1 MKKAA
6 VPSILTAVVLLAV
19 GVTAEA
25 QQQGKVFRIG
35 YLEPGTASG
44 NAVLL
49 DGFRQELSKL
59 GWIEGKIS
67 PSSTG
72 LPSKRWS
79 AYLSLRRNWFVL
91 KLI

>member
-1 MKKAA
+1 MMKPKI
-6 VPSILTAVVLLAV
+6 SWWLLATFLLT
-19 GVTAEA
+19 TAPICEA
-25 QQQGKVFRIG
+25 QQPKKIPRIG

-44 NAVLL
+44 NADLL

-72 LPSKRWS
+72 LPSKRMS
-79 AYLSLRRNWFVL
+79 GYPSLQRTWFVL
-91 KLI
+91 TLI